1 MLFVKQ
7 LHLQSEDSWGSHD
20 CSEYKNKY
28 DLPSHDLRRY
38 EITALINEGVFPYS
52 ICDVLRHKIL
62 GMSELKMMHKDQH
75 RKTLLK
81 QLKLLQIKFI
91 YTHQN

>member
-7 LHLQSEDSWGSHD
+7 LHLQSEDSWGSHE

-38 EITALINEGVFPYS
+38 GITALINKDVYPYRIWDLVWDIIQGIS
-52 ICDVLRHKIL
+52 DVTM
-62 GMSELKMMHKDQH
+62 MSNKPTTEDL
-75 RKTLLK
+75 
-81 QLKLLQIKFI
+81 I
-91 YTHQN
+91 